1 MSYRVNH
8 HEEALIE
15 HINEREWT
23 QEDKEHFLH
32 MIGRSALMSAQGV
45 LTVLEFQQATDERIE
60 ADKEH
65 DRWAIGQEF
74 GEFTP
79 EQFKATERYQ
89 MCEDGEFPEIPP
101 VGWGGGL
108 GKPVIPETFFED
120 TSPFVSDHVQRRFEE
135 TL

>member
-15 HINEREWT
+15 HINEREWSE
-23 QEDKEHFLH
+23 EDKNHFLH

-60 ADKEH
+60 AEKQADQVFS
-65 DRWAIGQEF
+65 GQ
-74 GEFTP
+74 
-79 EQFKATERYQ
+79 
-89 MCEDGEFPEIPP
+89 
-101 VGWGGGL
+101 GWGNGMGV
-108 GKPVIPETFFED
+108 PVVERTE
-120 TSPFVSDHVQRRFEE
+120 VANDHFQQRFEE